1 MASEVNSRKAAAAQA
16 ELRATLMEGYLSA
29 EEKAKL
35 ESMQDILNKFCYEM
49 DFGIVE

>member
-16 ELRATLMEGYLSA
+16 ELRAAMMEGYLSG

-35 ESMQDILNKFCYEM
+35 ECLQDIMNKFCYEM